1 MCQLKRK
8 HVFSAVKQ
16 AINLYKLQLIFLTG
30 DEVVDH
36 PSNRYMTRS
45 ADASTLTRAELAMIR
60 VLEAFSRW
68 SYFLHKSVSGRPL
81 GPQDVWL
88 LHSIRMCGGAQNLSE
103 LLLFLNRNDVS
114 TIQYSLRKIE
124 QFGLIERVTGH
135 SKREAGYRLTELG
148 IEATD
153 SYAELREEM
162 MVGLVGDV
170 IGLVPALAEA
180 ASALERLTSLYD
192 QSTQSVLNRKILGN

>member
-1 MCQLKRK
+1 
-8 HVFSAVKQ
+8 
-16 AINLYKLQLIFLTG
+16 
-30 DEVVDH
+30 
-36 PSNRYMTRS
+36 
-45 ADASTLTRAELAMIR
+45 
-60 VLEAFSRW
+60 
-68 SYFLHKSVSGRPL
+68 
-81 GPQDVWL
+81 
-88 LHSIRMCGGAQNLSE
+88 
-103 LLLFLNRNDVS
+103 VS

-162 MVGLVGDV
+162 MVGLVGNV